1 MAKNFI
7 MNFNHLQK
15 LLLCSLICLSL
26 AACDTIS
33 EIRKVDYKSA
43 GAGSRTAPLVI
54 PPELGSIEQSERYAI
69 PGDNET
75 TFSKYVE
82 EKGSDTAT
90 ATATTTLLPTV
101 PDVNIGREGTY
112 RWLIVDR
119 PVEEIWPVITEFWMM
134 KGFLITDQSP
144 VTGIIETDWAE
155 ENSKTALTGFQAW
168 VKNIFSSAYSSPERD
183 KFWTRI
189 ERVSEGETEIY
200 VSHQGMK
207 KVMTMSGEMILN
219 TWADTPR
226 DPNAE
231 AKMLYELM
239 LYLGLP
245 EETVAASGISNE
257 AKPMATLV
265 SIEDESGG
273 YALMVADSVQRVW
286 DRVGIVLL
294 TMGASLE
301 SRDEAKGLY
310 FVRYHDPDGQVVKKG
325 IDRLKFWKEAKVSEP
340 MVYRIIVNGD
350 DEASMVTIQDENG
363 QAVHNDT
370 EKRILLVLQE
380 RLG

>member
-1 MAKNFI
+1 
-7 MNFNHLQK
+7 
-15 LLLCSLICLSL
+15 
-26 AACDTIS
+26 
-33 EIRKVDYKSA
+33 
-43 GAGSRTAPLVI
+43 
-54 PPELGSIEQSERYAI
+54 
-69 PGDNET
+69 
-75 TFSKYVE
+75 
-82 EKGSDTAT
+82 
-90 ATATTTLLPTV
+90 
-101 PDVNIGREGTY
+101 
-112 RWLIVDR
+112 
-119 PVEEIWPVITEFWMM
+119 
-134 KGFLITDQSP
+134 
-144 VTGIIETDWAE
+144 
-155 ENSKTALTGFQAW
+155 
-168 VKNIFSSAYSSPERD
+168 
-183 KFWTRI
+183 
-189 ERVSEGETEIY
+189 
-200 VSHQGMK
+200 
-207 KVMTMSGEMILN
+207 MTMSGEMILN

-265 SIEDESGG
+265 SIDDESGG

-340 MVYRIIVNGD
+340 MVYRIMVSGD